1 MEFRSDTARAGV
13 GSRALIAGFAIGS
26 SAVPASLL
34 AMLTGLLFLQGQDAL
49 GYGLGLMSGLVAATV
64 LMASRLR
71 TTGVQTV
78 PAYLRRRFGTTV
90 AVLGAVVLALVTLLL
105 LVAELSFVGLAAERG
120 LGHSYSAS
128 VVLSA
133 VIVAAVVVLSGARG
147 VTPLQAV
154 LYGVLAAGLTI
165 ALMLLAGAAQGFVLP
180 QVTYGGVLQ
189 EIGAAERTMLEGGL
203 ADLRSFRQHTK
214 PFLDMDELNFVA
226 LFATLMAGTAA
237 MPHIVTRFFTLPNE
251 RSARLAG
258 AWGALFVLVLLITL
272 PALAAF
278 AKLALFKL
286 ILAPTSFADLP
297 AWFERL
303 SRLDLVRF
311 HGVSLR
317 LYEDV
322 LFAVQSGQ
330 TDVAGI
336 TGALKSQA
344 ASTFDAW
351 VALKAPAKSAIVE
364 SAKHVATASG
374 VDPWETL
381 KTSVLPAVAL
391 LSGNKTGALTHSAL
405 TIDAGG
411 LLYLLPGLSSAPT
424 LTAWLIA
431 SAVLAAVLSTC
442 TGITLTLGNSLSNRL
457 QTMRLVAAG
466 SIVIAALAA
475 ILLHPSDL
483 LTIVMAAFSLA
494 AVGLFPVLVLGLWW
508 KRANSWGAAAGL
520 IVGVAVT
527 LYYIVGT
534 QLFPA
539 HFYETWA
546 GFSNASETAA
556 RKFASL
562 KAAYEAAQPGDAKAA
577 AALALNTF
585 ARGIANWFGIH
596 SGAAAA
602 FGLPLAFIVMLL
614 VARVTPRSPRLA
626 Q

>member
-1 MEFRSDTARAGV
+1 MEFRSDMVRAGA
-13 GSRALIAGFAIGS
+13 GSRALIAGIALGS

-34 AMLTGLLFLQGQDAL
+34 ATLTGLLFLQGQDAL
-49 GYGLGLMSGLVAATV
+49 AYGLGLMGGLVAATALV
-64 LMASRLR
+64 ASRLR
-71 TTGVQTV
+71 ATGAQTV
-78 PAYLRRRFGTTV
+78 PAYLEQRFGTVV
-90 AVLGAVVLALVTLLL
+90 AVLGAVVLVLISLLL
-105 LVAELSFVGLAAERG
+105 LTAELSFVGLAAERG

-128 VVLSA
+128 VILA
-133 VIVAAVVVLSGARG
+133 AIIVAAIAGLSGARG
-147 VTPLQAV
+147 VTPLQAT

-165 ALMLLAGAAQGFVLP
+165 ALMLLAGAAQGIVLP
-180 QVTYGGVLQ
+180 QVTCGGVLQ

-237 MPHIVTRFFTLPNE
+237 LPHIVTRFFTLPNE
-251 RSARLAG
+251 RSARLCG
-258 AWGALFVLVLLITL
+258 AWAALFVLVLLITL

-286 ILAPTSFADLP
+286 ILAATPFAELP
-297 AWFERL
+297 AWAERL

-311 HGVSLR
+311 HGVSLG

-330 TDVAGI
+330 TDVAGV
-336 TGALKSQA
+336 TSVMKSHA
-344 ASTFDAW
+344 APTFDTW
-351 VALKAPAKSAIVE
+351 VALKASVKSAIVE
-364 SAKHVATASG
+364 SAKPVATASG
-374 VDPWETL
+374 VDPWDTL
-381 KTSVLPAVAL
+381 KTSVLPAVAP
-391 LSGNKTGALTHSAL
+391 LSGNKTGTLTHSAL
-405 TIDAGG
+405 MIDAAGI
-411 LLYLLPGLSSAPT
+411 LFLLPGLSNAPT
-424 LTAWLIA
+424 LAAWLIA
-431 SAVLAAVLSTC
+431 LAVPAAVLSTC
-442 TGITLTLGNSLSNRL
+442 TGVTLTLANALSNRL
-457 QTMRLVAAG
+457 QATRLVGAG
-466 SIVIAALAA
+466 SIVIAAFAA

-520 IVGVAVT
+520 IVGLAVT

-546 GFSNASETAA
+546 GLSNASETAA

-577 AALALNTF
+577 AGIALDGF

-614 VARVTPRSPRLA
+614 VARVTPRDARA
-626 Q
+626 

>member
-1 MEFRSDTARAGV
+1 VEFRSDTARTGAEQRG
-13 GSRALIAGFAIGS
+13 LIAGLALGS

-34 AMLTGLLFLQGQDAL
+34 ATLTGLLFLQGQDAL
-49 GYGLGLMSGLVAATV
+49 VYGLGLMGGLVAATV

-71 TTGVQTV
+71 ATGAQTV
-78 PAYLRRRFGTTV
+78 PAYLEQRFGTTV
-90 AVLGAVVLALVTLLL
+90 AVLGTIVLVLVSLLL
-105 LVAELSFVGLAAERG
+105 LTAELSFVGLAAERG
-120 LGHSYSAS
+120 LGHAYSAS
-128 VVLSA
+128 VILAA
-133 VIVAAVVVLSGARG
+133 VIVAAVAVFSGARG
-147 VTPLQAV
+147 VTPLQAM

-165 ALMLLAGAAQGFVLP
+165 ALMFLAGAAQGIVLP
-180 QVTYGGVLQ
+180 YITYGAALQ

-237 MPHIVTRFFTLPNE
+237 LPHIVTRFFAQPTR
-251 RSARLAG
+251 RSARLSA

-317 LYEDV
+317 LYEDA

-330 TDVAGI
+330 TDVAGV
-336 TGALKSQA
+336 TGVLKSHA
-344 ASTFDAW
+344 APTFDAW

-374 VDPWETL
+374 VDPWDTL

-391 LSGNKTGALTHSAL
+391 ISGNKTGALTHSAL
-405 TIDAGG
+405 TIDVGG
-411 LLYLLPGLSSAPT
+411 LLYLLPGLSSAPA

-442 TGITLTLGNSLSNRL
+442 TGVALTLANALSNRL
-457 QTMRLVAAG
+457 QAMRLVAAG
-466 SIVIAALAA
+466 SIVIATLAA
-475 ILLHPSDL
+475 IFLHPSNL
-483 LTIVMAAFSLA
+483 LTIILAAFSLA

-520 IVGVAVT
+520 VVGLTVT

-546 GFSNASETAA
+546 GLSNASETAA

-562 KAAYEAAQPGDAKAA
+562 KAAYEAAQPGGAKAA
-577 AALALNTF
+577 AALALNSF

-602 FGLPLAFIVMLL
+602 FGLPLALIVMLV
-614 VARVTPRSPRLA
+614 VARVTPRNVRA
-626 Q
+626 